1 MLQIRK
7 VTKCLYY
14 RCMTER
20 ALSLAW
26 PQNFSFLGAARVFG
40 IAALVGTM
48 LSLPLTNIFVTLA
61 LLCWVFAGCKPGQ
74 TWQIDLK
81 NPAVSGALLLL
92 AWMLLSLLWSHASFQ
107 NTFMGI
113 WKYRKL
119 AYVPLM
125 VFLFADA
132 TWRDR
137 AIKAWLAAAVVLML
151 YALIHILPDPIGDGH
166 MGVHPALPLS
176 TYSYITLGFVL
187 IPALTLGLAWMMRAK
202 AMLDKSLGALVA
214 LLTVAF
220 VVLAQQGRTTYV
232 TLTALV
238 IFFILTQLKSTK
250 KWLAMAVLLIAAVS
264 VGTLSTKLQ
273 MRVAEVVAD
282 SQVALTTETIASSGL
297 RIGFWRTTLDIVKHN
312 PVLGTGMGTWADEYR
327 KYVLSTPNTPKI
339 ATSGGNPHQEYLLI
353 ASQLGLIGLALFVS
367 WLVRCVINSK
377 RLAKNERLAAQSLLV
392 AFIVGCFFN
401 ATLFDSATGH
411 FFCIGLGIL
420 FAGYRDQVEIEV
432 EVKDK
437 DKN

>member
-1 MLQIRK
+1 MTDSTVSPLKQPNPLERLA
-7 VTKCLYY
+7 TPLAGANCL
-14 RCMTER
+14 
-20 ALSLAW
+20 
-26 PQNFSFLGAARVFG
+26 FFARLCGV
-40 IAALVGTM
+40 AALVGTM

-61 LLCWVFAGCKPGQ
+61 LLFWVFAGCKPGQ
-74 TWQIDLK
+74 TWRIDLK
-81 NPAVSGALLLL
+81 NPAVFGALLLL
-92 AWMLLSLLWSHASFQ
+92 AWMLLSLLWSHASLQ
-107 NTFMGI
+107 NTFIGI

-119 AYVPLM
+119 IYVPLM

-132 TWRDR
+132 KWRDG

-151 YALIHILPDPIGDGH
+151 YALIHTLPDPIGDGH

-187 IPALTLGLAWMMRAK
+187 IPALTLGLAWMMRGK

-238 IFFILTQLKSTK
+238 IFFILTQLQSAK
-250 KWLAMAVLLIAAVS
+250 KWLAMAVLVIAAVA
-264 VGTLSTKLQ
+264 VGMFSTKVQNRL
-273 MRVAEVVAD
+273 AEVVAD
-282 SQVALTTETIASSGL
+282 SRVAQTTETISSSGL

-312 PVLGTGMGTWADEYR
+312 PILGTGMGTWAEEYR

-339 ATSGGNPHQEYLLI
+339 APSGGNPHQEYLLM
-353 ASQLGLIGLALFVS
+353 ASQLGLVGLALFLT
-367 WLVRCVINSK
+367 WLVRCVFASK
-377 RLAKNERLAAQSLLV
+377 YLRQNERIAAQSLLV
-392 AFIVGCFFN
+392 AFVVGCFFN

-420 FAGYRDQVEIEV
+420 FAGYGNQNN
-432 EVKDK
+432 
-437 DKN
+437 KNEN

>member
-1 MLQIRK
+1 
-7 VTKCLYY
+7 
-14 RCMTER
+14 MTER
-20 ALSLAW
+20 PPTTTSLQNL
-26 PQNFSFLGAARVFG
+26 PQNISTLLLARFFG

-48 LSLPLTNIFVTLA
+48 LSLPLTNIFAGLA
-61 LLCWVFAGCKPGQ
+61 LVCWVFSGCKPGQ
-74 TWQIDLK
+74 NWRIDLK

-92 AWMLLSLLWSHASFQ
+92 VWMLLSLLWSHAPLQ
-107 NTFMGI
+107 QTFIGV

-132 TWRDR
+132 KWRDA
-137 AIKAWLAAAVVLML
+137 AIKAWLGAAIVLML

-176 TYSYITLGFVL
+176 TYSYISLGFVL
-187 IPALTLGLAWMMRAK
+187 IPALTVGLAWMAQGRAWI
-202 AMLDKSLGALVA
+202 DKSLGALVT

-232 TLTALV
+232 TLTALL

-264 VGTLSTKLQ
+264 IGLFSTKVQ
-273 MRVAEVVAD
+273 TRVAEVVAD
-282 SQVALTTETIASSGL
+282 SRVEQTTETISSSGL
-297 RIGFWRTTLDIVKHN
+297 RLGFWRTTLDIVKHN
-312 PVLGTGMGTWADEYR
+312 PILGTGMGTWADEYR

-339 ATSGGNPHQEYLLI
+339 AASGGNPHQEYLLM
-353 ASQLGLIGLALFVS
+353 ASQLGFIGLALFLA
-367 WLVRCVINSK
+367 WLVRCIIAS
-377 RLAKNERLAAQSLLV
+377 RHLQRNERIAVQSLLV
-392 AFIVGCFFN
+392 AFVVGCFFN
-401 ATLFDSATGH
+401 STLFDSATGH

-420 FAGYRDQVEIEV
+420 FAGYQRDA
-432 EVKDK
+432 
-437 DKN
+437 